1 MTRPLHLEP
10 WILGLVFVGGACGAL
25 TRWGITEIASS
36 DGQLGAIAGINV
48 VGSFLLG
55 LLLGVLM
62 ARGPDDGPR
71 RAARLGLGTGFLG
84 AFTTYSTFAVDFVVL
99 SFRGDAL
106 VWAAYTFGSVAG
118 GLILAAAGLALGGRI
133 GRSARERRPA

>member
-10 WILGLVFVGGACGAL
+10 RILGLVFVGGACGAL

-118 GLILAAAGLALGGRI
+118 GLILCCRNMVMPMMMGVM
-133 GRSARERRPA
+133 